1 MAKTIKF
8 SVGRFILQIALGLFF
23 LVGGIWALTG
33 GGDAASLAIKEIFS
47 GNIRTILVIVF
58 GIIEILCGIFLI
70 LELFLTTSLKNLR
83 KILLLIIAIVWIV
96 AIVLIDFFGGHGL
109 FHTNAFLSWLY
120 QFADHLIILG
130 GIIVINVF

>member
-47 GNIRTILVIVF
+47 DNLRTILMIVF

-109 FHTNAFLSWLY
+109 FHTKAFLSWLY
-120 QFADHLIILG
+120 QFAGHLIVLG

>member
-47 GNIRTILVIVF
+47 DNLRTILVIVF

-96 AIVLIDFFGGHGL
+96 AIVLIDFFGGHGF
-109 FHTNAFLSWLY
+109 FHTNDFLSWLY
-120 QFADHLIILG
+120 QFAGHLIILG